1 MLLNKLLLVGE
12 PDGTNGA
19 DVPPE
24 PVTDP
29 VAQPDVDEAPAPEAA
44 PASTEDQPAEEVT
57 ESPEQSEDFTPE
69 ERRALL
75 ERLKDS
81 DEFKEIIPKDE
92 PKPAK
97 SEHPLIA
104 RQDDPLFRAV
114 AQDVGQSYERIDA
127 LARKLA
133 DPNAQI
139 MQSEADA
146 IAADLSMAGHFQALA
161 ERRGQLATITMIAMR
176 ELGVEGDAFNDANPL
191 HQELE
196 QAIADVESKMT
207 HNYRQRGRLL
217 KEIDPQKRQQ
227 MAQTIEESDAALVGG
242 LLNNVI
248 KLAGKQGET
257 RGKDAAEKD
266 FEKRGTK
273 LVTLAKSNGNVEAT
287 AKAKRMLAGAV
298 AQQSGQTQSRPAST
312 GLTREEAETL
322 PIDEL
327 IRRSK
332 EQ

>member
-12 PDGTNGA
+12 PDGGGTIA
-19 DVPPE
+19 DPPE
-24 PVTDP
+24 TPEESVTQPEPEQPAPVED
-29 VAQPDVDEAPAPEAA
+29 APAEV
-44 PASTEDQPAEEVT
+44 EGEPAEEP
-57 ESPEQSEDFTPE
+57 EASPESEDFTPE